1 MLIGR
6 MDSKRAYRFAPLGE
20 HSPSEFQNADAWPSI
35 ADALECAWW
44 TDGCL
49 WCLHAGP
56 LRVEIE
62 VHAAD

>member
-1 MLIGR
+1 MKGG
-6 MDSKRAYRFAPLGE
+6 AYRFASLGE

-35 ADALECAWW
+35 AVALECAGW

-56 LRVEIE
+56 LPVEIE